1 MENNLHKNLYSDWF
15 KVDLHIHTD
24 FSKKT
29 KTNDYQGNFDI
40 SVIKSKLIEN
50 DVKLF
55 SLTDHNIIN
64 TDAYKNYYNAYQVG
78 DPKLLIGCEFD
89 IEVPESGKNIT
100 YHSVIVFE
108 NDSVGDVD
116 LISKKIEDLFTLKSL
131 IPTDRKIIIDDLY
144 DLFSGFNFFFIPH
157 AGNTKSIID
166 PYKGYDLK
174 LCQQMVL
181 LMPSAFEKVKESVR
195 QTYNDGF
202 DKLKE
207 YDFQK
212 RGDIPYI
219 NFSDNHNCN
228 KYPCT
233 NKDGDAHEFYC
244 IKGQPTFE
252 SIRFAFI
259 DPISRI
265 KKYDEVEVL
274 KRFDNFLHSI
284 VLQNNSFIENSTLF
298 FSPNLN
304 VIIGGRSSG
313 KSLLFNILGK
323 KIGNAKNNLSKYN
336 IDISSFNIK
345 SFLDIEYKSSIGYN
359 VQDVIYINQ
368 GDIVNYFENNSLK
381 DLIKESGKTEEYKI
395 ALEFFK
401 EKKRNLTTLIE
412 ELVNVYAEL
421 FDSINSNF
429 TLHNKDVESIFDLSY
444 FFKPIEQVEDK
455 SYSFQNSFDT
465 VQNLLENIEKFKT
478 NENWILKPEELVLI
492 NKFKEL
498 VKSKKSSFQS
508 FKSLHLNKKSFIDS
522 VNSIVRIKNSTLDLK
537 GREKEASNLR
547 LETLKNKIFELL
559 KTSLAVEK
567 QCSII
572 ENYQYNFSQEIIID
586 ENVSVVIEIENK
598 EDIKSKLFEGLSINS
613 TNKSLFQAL
622 VQLATNLIKIS
633 YLSDNSVESFRKKIG
648 TQLKTIFEYF
658 DRPIEYLK
666 YSQES
671 SSKNNSPG
679 FNSEKYLETIL
690 KKGNSKIVFI
700 DQPED
705 NLGNKFITDNLIN
718 ILRELK
724 FKKQIFL
731 VTHNPSIVV
740 YGDAECI
747 IMCTNNENRIE
758 YQQFVLED
766 KTHQKEICN
775 VLDGG
780 QYIFEQRARKYNIKK
795 LSQ

>member
-1 MENNLHKNLYSDWF
+1 M
-15 KVDLHIHTD
+15 
-24 FSKKT
+24 
-29 KTNDYQGNFDI
+29 
-40 SVIKSKLIEN
+40 
-50 DVKLF
+50 
-55 SLTDHNIIN
+55 
-64 TDAYKNYYNAYQVG
+64 
-78 DPKLLIGCEFD
+78 
-89 IEVPESGKNIT
+89 
-100 YHSVIVFE
+100 
-108 NDSVGDVD
+108 
-116 LISKKIEDLFTLKSL
+116 
-131 IPTDRKIIIDDLY
+131 Y
-144 DLFSGFNFFFIPH
+144 DLFSGFSFFFIPH

-166 PYKGYDLK
+166 PYNGFNLK

-207 YDFQK
+207 YDFK
-212 RGDIPYI
+212 NRGDIPYI

-233 NKDGDAHEFYC
+233 NKDGDSHEFYC
-244 IKGQPTFE
+244 IKGQSTFE

-284 VLQNNSFIENSTLF
+284 VLQNNSFIEDSTLF

-323 KIGNAKNNLSKYN
+323 KIGNAKNNLLKYE
-336 IDISSFNIK
+336 IEISDFKIK
-345 SFLDIEYKSSIGYN
+345 SFLDNDYKPSIGYN

-401 EKKRNLTTLIE
+401 QKKRNLTTFIE

-429 TLHNKDVESIFDLSY
+429 TFHNKDVDSLFDSSY

-455 SYSFQNSFDT
+455 SDSFKNSFDI

-478 NENWILKPEELVLI
+478 DENWNLASDELILI
-492 NKFKEL
+492 NTFKEL
-498 VKSKKSSFQS
+498 VESKKSSFQS
-508 FKSLHLNKKSFIDS
+508 FKSLHLNKKSFIDL
-522 VNSIVRIKNSTLDLK
+522 VNNILRSKNSTLDLK
-537 GREKEASNLR
+537 GREKEASNNR
-547 LETLKNKIFELL
+547 LETLKNQIFELL
-559 KTSLAVEK
+559 ETSLRVE
-567 QCSII
+567 QHCSVI
-572 ENYQYNFSQEIIID
+572 ENYKYNFSQEIIID

-598 EDIKSKLFEGLSINS
+598 EDIKSKLFEGLIINS
-613 TNKSLFQAL
+613 TNTSLFQAL
-622 VQLATNLIKIS
+622 VQLSTNRIKIRN
-633 YLSDNSVESFRKKIG
+633 LSDNSVDNFRKKIS
-648 TQLKTIFEYF
+648 TQLKVIYDYF
-658 DRPIEYLK
+658 DKPIEYLK
-666 YSQES
+666 YSEES

-718 ILRELK
+718 LLRELK

-747 IMCTNNENRIE
+747 IMCTNNENKID

-795 LSQ
+795 LAQ

>member
-1 MENNLHKNLYSDWF
+1 MNKYSDWF

-40 SVIKSKLIEN
+40 SVLKNKLIEN
-50 DVKLF
+50 NVKLF

-64 TDAYKNYYNAYQVG
+64 DDAYKNYYNAYQEG

-108 NDSVGDVD
+108 NDTVGDVD
-116 LISKKIEDLFTLKSL
+116 LISKKIEELFIQKGLSL
-131 IPTDRKIIIDDLY
+131 TDRKIIIDDLY

-166 PYKGYDLK
+166 PYNGYDLK

-207 YDFQK
+207 YDFQN

-219 NFSDNHNCN
+219 NFSDNHNCT

-233 NKDGDAHEFYC
+233 NKDGDVHEFYC

-284 VLQNNSFIENSTLF
+284 VLQNNSFIEDSTLF

-323 KIGNAKNNLSKYN
+323 KIGNSKNNLSKYE
-336 IDISSFNIK
+336 IEISDFKIK
-345 SFLDIEYKSSIGYN
+345 SFLDSDYKLSIGYN

-401 EKKRNLTTLIE
+401 EKKRNLTTSIE

-429 TLHNKDVESIFDLSY
+429 TFHNKDVDSLFDSSY

-455 SYSFQNSFDT
+455 SYSFQNSFDI
-465 VQNLLENIEKFKT
+465 VRNLLENVEKFKT
-478 NENWILKPEELVLI
+478 DENWSLTPEDLILI
-492 NKFKEL
+492 NAFKEL
-498 VKSKKSSFQS
+498 VETKKSSFQS
-508 FKSLHLNKKSFIDS
+508 YKSLHLNKKSFIDS
-522 VNSIVRIKNSTLDLK
+522 VNNILRSKNSTLDLK
-537 GREKEASNLR
+537 GREKEASNNR
-547 LETLKNKIFELL
+547 LETLKNQIFELL
-559 KTSLAVEK
+559 RTSLRVE
-567 QCSII
+567 QHCSVI
-572 ENYQYNFSQEIIID
+572 ENYNYNFSQEIVID

-598 EDIKSKLFEGLSINS
+598 EDIKSKLFEGLIINS
-613 TNKSLFQAL
+613 TNTSLFQAL
-622 VQLATNLIKIS
+622 VQLSTNAIKIRN
-633 YLSDNSVESFRKKIG
+633 LSDNSVDNFRKKNS
-648 TQLKTIFEYF
+648 TQLKVIYDYF
-658 DRPIEYLK
+658 DKPIEYLK
-666 YSQES
+666 YSEES

-718 ILRELK
+718 LLRELK

-747 IMCTNNENRIE
+747 IMCTNNENKID

-766 KTHQKEICN
+766 KIHQKEICN

-795 LSQ
+795 LAQ

>member
-1 MENNLHKNLYSDWF
+1 MNNYSDWF

-40 SVIKSKLIEN
+40 SVLKNKLIEN
-50 DVKLF
+50 NVKLF

-64 TDAYKNYYNAYQVG
+64 NDAYKDYYNAYQEG
-78 DPKLLIGCEFD
+78 DPKLLIGFEFD
-89 IEVPESGKNIT
+89 IEVPESGKNVT

-108 NDSVGDVD
+108 NDTLGDVD
-116 LISKKIEDLFTLKSL
+116 LISKKIEELFIQKGLSL
-131 IPTDRKIIIDDLY
+131 TDRKIIIDDLY

-157 AGNTKSIID
+157 AGNTKSIIE
-166 PYKGYDLK
+166 PYNGYDLK

-195 QTYNDGF
+195 QTYNEGF

-207 YDFQK
+207 YDFQN

-284 VLQNNSFIENSTLF
+284 VLQNNSFIEDSILF

-323 KIGNAKNNLSKYN
+323 KIGNSKNNLSKYE
-336 IDISSFNIK
+336 IEISDFKIK
-345 SFLDIEYKSSIGYN
+345 SFLDSDYKPSIGYN

-401 EKKRNLTTLIE
+401 EKKRNLTTSIE

-429 TLHNKDVESIFDLSY
+429 TFHNKDVDSLFDSSY

-455 SYSFQNSFDT
+455 SYSFQNSFDI
-465 VQNLLENIEKFKT
+465 VQNLLENVEKFKT
-478 NENWILKPEELVLI
+478 DENWSLTPEDLILI
-492 NKFKEL
+492 NAFKEL
-498 VKSKKSSFQS
+498 VETKKSSFQS
-508 FKSLHLNKKSFIDS
+508 YKSLHLNKKSFIDS
-522 VNSIVRIKNSTLDLK
+522 VNNILRSKNSTLDLK
-537 GREKEASNLR
+537 GREKEASNNR
-547 LETLKNKIFELL
+547 LETLKNQIFELL
-559 KTSLAVEK
+559 RTSLRVE
-567 QCSII
+567 QHCSVI
-572 ENYQYNFSQEIIID
+572 ENYNYNFSQEIVID

-598 EDIKSKLFEGLSINS
+598 EDIKSKLFEGLIINT
-613 TNKSLFQAL
+613 TNTSLFQAL
-622 VQLATNLIKIS
+622 VQLSTNAIKIRN
-633 YLSDNSVESFRKKIG
+633 LSDNSVDNFRKKIS
-648 TQLKTIFEYF
+648 TQLKVIYDYF
-658 DRPIEYLK
+658 DKPIEYLK
-666 YSQES
+666 YSEES

-718 ILRELK
+718 LLRELK

-747 IMCTNNENRIE
+747 IMCTNNENKID

-795 LSQ
+795 LAQ

>member
-1 MENNLHKNLYSDWF
+1 MNKYSDWF

-40 SVIKSKLIEN
+40 SVLKNKLIEN
-50 DVKLF
+50 NVKLF

-64 TDAYKNYYNAYQVG
+64 DDAYKNYYNAYQEG

-108 NDSVGDVD
+108 NDTVGDVD
-116 LISKKIEDLFTLKSL
+116 SISKKIENLFILKGLSL
-131 IPTDRKIIIDDLY
+131 TERKIIIDDLY

-157 AGNTKSIID
+157 AGNTKSIIA
-166 PYKGYDLK
+166 PYNGYDLK

-207 YDFQK
+207 YDFQN

-233 NKDGDAHEFYC
+233 NKDGDVHEFYC

-284 VLQNNSFIENSTLF
+284 VLQNNSFIEDSTLF

-323 KIGNAKNNLSKYN
+323 KIGNSKNNLSKYE
-336 IDISSFNIK
+336 IEISNFKIK
-345 SFLDIEYKSSIGYN
+345 SFLDSDYKPSIGYN

-401 EKKRNLTTLIE
+401 EKKRNLTTSIE

-429 TLHNKDVESIFDLSY
+429 TFHNKDVDSLFDSSY

-455 SYSFQNSFDT
+455 SYSFQNSFDI
-465 VQNLLENIEKFKT
+465 VQNLLENVEKFKT
-478 NENWILKPEELVLI
+478 DENWSLTPEDLILI
-492 NKFKEL
+492 NAFKEL
-498 VKSKKSSFQS
+498 VETKKSSFQS
-508 FKSLHLNKKSFIDS
+508 YKYLHLNKKSFIDS
-522 VNSIVRIKNSTLDLK
+522 VNNILRSKNSTLDLK
-537 GREKEASNLR
+537 GREKEASNNR
-547 LETLKNKIFELL
+547 LETLKNQIFELL
-559 KTSLAVEK
+559 RTSLRVE
-567 QCSII
+567 QHCSVI
-572 ENYQYNFSQEIIID
+572 ESYKYNFSQEIVID

-598 EDIKSKLFEGLSINS
+598 EDIKSKLFEGLIINS
-613 TNKSLFQAL
+613 TNTSLFQAL
-622 VQLATNLIKIS
+622 VQLSTNIIKIRN
-633 YLSDNSVESFRKKIG
+633 LSDNSVDNFRKKIS
-648 TQLKTIFEYF
+648 TQLKVIYDYF
-658 DRPIEYLK
+658 DKPIEYLK
-666 YSQES
+666 YSEES

-705 NLGNKFITDNLIN
+705 NLGNKFITANLIN
-718 ILRELK
+718 LLRELK

-747 IMCTNNENRIE
+747 IMCTNNENKID

-795 LSQ
+795 LAQ